1 MKRFWRAA
9 AAVEA
14 KGGWTVALDGKP
26 VRTPARAALVVPG
39 RALAEAIAAEWDAQD
54 GEVRPQAMVL
64 TGLANAAID
73 RAGPEVAGMI
83 AAYGAH
89 DLTCYRADGPAELI
103 ARQAAAWEPLI
114 AWATRRYDVAFR
126 LGVGVTPVDQPAA
139 TLTRMRAAVDALDG
153 FRLAGMYPGVSV
165 TGSLLIGLALLEHE
179 LDAEGAWAT
188 SEIDAAWQAE
198 KWGDDPL
205 AQAAR
210 AERRAAL
217 LAGARFLGL
226 L

>member
-14 KGGWTVALDGKP
+14 EGGWTVALDGKP
-26 VRTPARAALVVPG
+26 VRTPARAPLVVPG
-39 RALAEAIAAEWDAQD
+39 RGLADAIAAEWDAQTD
-54 GEVRPQAMVL
+54 EVQPRAMPL

-73 RAGPEVAGMI
+73 RAGAEVAGAV

-89 DLTCYRADGPAELI
+89 DLTCYRAEGPLELVC
-103 ARQAAAWEPLI
+103 AQAAAWDPVI

-139 TLTRMRAAVDALDG
+139 TLARLRAAVDALDG
-153 FRLAGMYPGVSV
+153 FRLAGVYPVVSV
-165 TGSLLIGLALLEHE
+165 TGSLLIGLALLEGE
-179 LDAEGAWAT
+179 LDAEAAWTAG
-188 SEIDAAWQAE
+188 EVDAAWQAAR
-198 KWGDDPL
+198 WGDDPL
-205 AQAAR
+205 AHAAR

-217 LAGARFLGL
+217 LAGARFLDL
-226 L
+226 M